1 MANKSALPS
10 DSAEVETQLAAF
22 IDRFTPSIAAQLR
35 ACRTALRARMPGAV
49 ELVYDNY
56 NALAI
61 GFGAD
66 EKLSGVICSLATYPR
81 CVLLYFLNGKRLAD
95 PDGLL
100 QGSGNQGRF
109 IRLAGAGAETLD
121 EPGVAA
127 LLDAAIADGARPL
140 PPAGHGRTVIKS
152 VSARQRPRRP
162 AEQESA

>member
-1 MANKSALPS
+1 MAERPPVQE
-10 DSAEVETQLAAF
+10 DSAAVEAQLATF
-22 IDRFTPSIAAQLR
+22 IDRFTPAIAAQVR
-35 ACRTALRARMPGAV
+35 ACRAGLRARMPGAV

-66 EKLSGVICSLATYPR
+66 EKLSGVICSLASYPR

-109 IRLAGAGAETLD
+109 IRLAGSGAETLD
-121 EPGVAA
+121 MPGVAA
-127 LLDAAIADGARPL
+127 LLEAAIADGARPL
-140 PPAGHGRTVIKS
+140 PPAGHGRTLIKS